1 MNHPSAQTTTT
12 IHADDQ
18 ARNFTLC
25 AVRQPNL
32 PHIGLVG
39 DTYTI
44 LAAIQ
49 TRAFR
54 KTGAGL
60 SLVGV

>member
-12 IHADDQ
+12 IHADDP

-44 LAAIQ
+44 LAA
-49 TRAFR
+49 
-54 KTGAGL
+54 
-60 SLVGV
+60 V